1 MLNMVTLALIVAE
14 IGRTLRQT
22 GITQSVL
29 LVIQIRNVN
38 FVSMLHSLSQFHQY
52 GHPKKMLR
60 QLASMRCHNNL
71 HYVIEIIT
79 E

>member
-1 MLNMVTLALIVAE
+1 MQKKISKIRVWHTGTFMLNMVTLALIVAE

-38 FVSMLHSLSQFHQY
+38 FVRRVTF
-52 GHPKKMLR
+52 
-60 QLASMRCHNNL
+60 
-71 HYVIEIIT
+71 IT
-79 E
+79 TISSIWSPQKDVQTAC